1 MSIIILLIIA
11 SLIVA
16 TIFMILFL
24 WAVKTNQFKDTYT
37 PSLRIL
43 SEDKKEKKENIIK

>member
-11 SLIVA
+11 SLTVA
-16 TIFMILFL
+16 TIFLILFL
-24 WAVKTNQFKDTYT
+24 WAVKNNQYKDTYT

-43 SEDKKEKKENIIK
+43 NDDKSENNI

>member
-11 SLIVA
+11 SLTVA
-16 TIFMILFL
+16 TIFLILFL
-24 WAVKTNQFKDTYT
+24 WAVKTNQYKDTYT

-43 SEDKKEKKENIIK
+43 NDDKSENNI